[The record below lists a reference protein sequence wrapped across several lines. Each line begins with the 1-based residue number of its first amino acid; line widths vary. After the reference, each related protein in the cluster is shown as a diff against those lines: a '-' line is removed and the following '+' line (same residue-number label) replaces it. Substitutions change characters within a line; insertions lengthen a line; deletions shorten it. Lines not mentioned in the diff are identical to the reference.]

1 MTQDAGAGA
10 GAGVSWSGLLR
21 VPPGDGPVDLP
32 AIATDAT
39 PGIEGKHEGAALSEA
54 TTPSLDELQEK
65 LFASSLFGGDR
76 SVLLVLQGMD
86 TAGKGGVVKR
96 VAASMDPQGL
106 SHHAFK
112 KPTAQELAHP
122 FLWRVEK
129 VLPTAG
135 HIGVFDRSHYEDVLV
150 PAVHGS
156 LTAAEIAARH
166 DEINAFEK
174 RLTENGT
181 TVVKVLLHLGRD
193 EQRSRLL
200 RRLDRAD
207 KHWKFSPADVD
218 DRALWPLFQAA
229 YGETLRATS
238 TPWAPWHVVPADRKW
253 YSALAVQQLLDEA
266 LRGLDLEW
274 PAAAFDV
281 EEQRARLLA
290 T

>member
-1 MTQDAGAGA
+1 MTQDDGIRA
-10 GAGVSWSGLLR
+10 SWSELLR
-21 VPPGDGPVDLP
+21 VPPGDGPVDLT

-39 PGIEGKHEGAALSEA
+39 PGVEGKPDADLATEAA
-54 TTPSLDELQEK
+54 TPSLEELQEK
-65 LFASSLFGGDR
+65 LFATSLYGGTR

-112 KPTAQELAHP
+112 KPTAEELAHP

-129 VLPTAG
+129 VLPAAG
-135 HIGVFDRSHYEDVLV
+135 RVGIFDRSHYEDVLV
-150 PAVHGS
+150 PAVHGT
-156 LTAAEIAARH
+156 LTADEIAARH

-181 TVVKVLLHLGRD
+181 TVVKVLLHVGRD

-200 RRLDRAD
+200 RRLDRPD
-207 KHWKFSPADVD
+207 KHWKFSVADVD
-218 DRALWPLFQAA
+218 DRALWPRFQAA
-229 YGETLRATS
+229 YGDTLRATS

-253 YSALAVQQLLDEA
+253 YSALAAQQLLDEA
-266 LRGLDLEW
+266 LRGLELEW
-274 PAAAFDV
+274 PTADYDV
-281 EEQRARLLA
+281 EGQRARLLS